1 MMASLNN
8 DNDEQAEKLR
18 TFSKTVKEQGYEG
31 IDLFEKIATRT
42 VEIKETQRTNRC
54 RRCWH
59 DKLTRCICSYIPP
72 LAESSVKLP
81 IKVIVLM
88 HYKEYYSAG
97 NDAKLMLALLPGKRQ
112 RSQLYVFGRNGDW
125 GKFQEECSLDPDHTL
140 LLWPAENS
148 LTVDGF
154 ISNLPEDSPWR
165 QRAERM
171 QQENDDNDDDDD
183 DDDDDDVVN
192 DVPNSTEN
200 DTTAATCT
208 LPTLRVIVLD
218 GVYSQARSMF
228 KTINRRFPTSSILV
242 PVPPHVALHPKTL
255 SVYHRAL
262 KNYAQSSAVTV
273 RNSSDPNAL
282 HICSVEA
289 FALLMKELGEW
300 EQTTKALVKAVEI
313 NNLALVHD
321 VNVRPPPPSPQENKK
336 AATT

>member
-1 MMASLNN
+1 MASN
-8 DNDEQAEKLR
+8 DGQTEKLR
-18 TFSKTVKEQGYEG
+18 SFSKSVKEQGYEG
-31 IDLFEKIATRT
+31 DALFEKIATRT

-59 DKLTRCICSYIPP
+59 DRATRCICSYIPP
-72 LAESSVKLP
+72 LAEKSVKLP

-88 HYKEYYSAG
+88 HYKEYFSAG

-140 LLWPAENS
+140 LLWPAENA

-154 ISNLPEDSPWR
+154 ISKLPEDSPWR

-171 QQENDDNDDDDD
+171 PQDTGGADACANGNI
-183 DDDDDDVVN
+183 DVN
-192 DVPNSTEN
+192 RETHPDKTEN
-200 DTTAATCT
+200 DPKCMSA

-228 KTINRRFPTSSILV
+228 KTIKRRFAADCVS
-242 PVPPHVALHPKTL
+242 VPPHVALHPKTL
-255 SVYHRAL
+255 SVYHRAQ
-262 KNYAQSSAVTV
+262 KNYSQSSAVTV
-273 RNSSDPNAL
+273 RNSNNPDAL

-289 FALLMKELGEW
+289 FALLMKELGELDH
-300 EQTTKALVKAVEI
+300 TTKALVKAVEI

-321 VNVRPPPPSPQENKK
+321 INVRPPPSQETN
-336 AATT
+336 

>member
-1 MMASLNN
+1 MASN
-8 DNDEQAEKLR
+8 DGQTEKLR
-18 TFSKTVKEQGYEG
+18 SFSKSVKEQGYEG
-31 IDLFEKIATRT
+31 VALFEKIATRT

-59 DKLTRCICSYIPP
+59 DRVTRCICSYIPP
-72 LAESSVKLP
+72 LEEKSVKLP

-88 HYKEYYSAG
+88 HYKEYFSAG
-97 NDAKLMLALLPGKRQ
+97 NDAKLMLALLPGKRL

-125 GKFQEECSLDPDHTL
+125 GKFQAECSLDPDHTL
-140 LLWPAENS
+140 LLWPAEDA

-154 ISNLPEDSPWR
+154 ISKLPEDSPWR
-165 QRAERM
+165 QRAERVP
-171 QQENDDNDDDDD
+171 QDTGDAD
-183 DDDDDDVVN
+183 VN
-192 DVPNSTEN
+192 DNVDVNREIYPDNTEN
-200 DTTAATCT
+200 DSTCMSA

-228 KTINRRFPTSSILV
+228 KTIKRRFAADRV

-255 SVYHRAL
+255 SVYHRAQ

-273 RNSSDPNAL
+273 RNSNNPDAL

-289 FALLMKELGEW
+289 FALLMKELGELDH
-300 EQTTKALVKAVEI
+300 TTKALVKAVEI

-321 VNVRPPPPSPQENKK
+321 INVRPPPLQEIN
-336 AATT
+336 TIT